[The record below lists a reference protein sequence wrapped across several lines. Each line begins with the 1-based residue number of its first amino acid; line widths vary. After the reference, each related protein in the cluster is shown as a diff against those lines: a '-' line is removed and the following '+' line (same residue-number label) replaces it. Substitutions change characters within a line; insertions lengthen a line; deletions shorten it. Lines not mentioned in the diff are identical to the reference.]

1 MVYVHLTYKNLD
13 NLIYSIFKKGREI
26 VPFLY
31 LYNMNLRESIKKHLI
46 LEKRIGQIAT
56 NFEVTFGFDVITT
69 KHSNYRGE
77 GRDLENYNQRPV
89 SNSEIVEFIQ
99 IFKRDIA
106 DKIVNGEIEES
117 EPFVLIS
124 NRWEL
129 AMAVSPERLSG
140 TYWKLVVIT
149 VFRQSDLYK
158 FKVGKH
164 QIVIEK

>member
-1 MVYVHLTYKNLD
+1 
-13 NLIYSIFKKGREI
+13 
-26 VPFLY
+26 
-31 LYNMNLRESIKKHLI
+31 MNLRESIKKHLI

-69 KHSNYRGE
+69 KHSNYRSG
-77 GRDLENYNQRPV
+77 GRDLDDYNQRPV
-89 SNSEIVEFIQ
+89 SNAEIVEFIQ
-99 IFKRDIA
+99 NFKRDIA
-106 DKIVNGEIEES
+106 EKILTGEIQQS
-117 EPFVLIS
+117 EPFVLVS

-129 AMAVSPERLSG
+129 AMAVSAERESG

-158 FKVGKH
+158 FKVGEN

>member
-1 MVYVHLTYKNLD
+1 
-13 NLIYSIFKKGREI
+13 
-26 VPFLY
+26 
-31 LYNMNLRESIKKHLI
+31 MNLRESIKKHLI

-77 GRDLENYNQRPV
+77 GRDLEDYNQRPV
-89 SNSEIVEFIQ
+89 SNSEIVEFMQ

-106 DKIVNGEIEES
+106 EKILIGEIQES
-117 EPFVLIS
+117 EPFVLVS

-129 AMAVSPERLSG
+129 AMAVSAERDSG

-149 VFRQSDLYK
+149 VFRQSELYK
-158 FKVGKH
+158 FRVGKE
-164 QIVIEK
+164 QVVIEK